1 MSVKLTVTFHSKS
14 KDLIMAAP
22 SHSRFDPVSTAQE
35 IREQISSARRKI
47 GFLCG
52 AGTSIYAGIPGLVQ
66 LTGQVSGALSGDDKT
81 CFDRVIAATL
91 PGANLEQVLDYIR
104 LVRELTRSDP
114 AKSVEAITG
123 DAATKLDAA
132 ICRGV
137 YKEVAGIAT
146 AKLDAHRSLA
156 AWVRRVRREYPLEV
170 FTTNYDL
177 LFESAFEQ
185 MGVPFFDGFVGAV
198 APFFVLESVEA
209 ESGTQFEDVY
219 PPRSWARL
227 WKLHGS
233 VGWQLRKNSSGG
245 SDIVRIAGGA
255 DPDVSAQLVIYPSR
269 DKYVDSRKLP
279 FIAYMDRFRRF
290 LTTGEALLIVLG
302 YSFGDQHINDVLI
315 QSLRANPRLALS
327 AFMFAEPS
335 SELINFATTYR
346 NLSVFSPRAAILGGD
361 HAGCLLK
368 RTKQPGE
375 EWPFGDEAKSQFV
388 LGDFVHFAKFLDAV
402 SGSPGIVA
410 PSSVAP
416 VAGVTTP

>member
-1 MSVKLTVTFHSKS
+1 MV
-14 KDLIMAAP
+14 AP
-22 SHSRFDPVSTAQE
+22 SNARFDPVATTQE

-66 LTGQVSGALSGDDKT
+66 LTGRVSGALSGDDKT
-81 CFDRVIAATL
+81 CYDRVIAATL

-104 LVRELTRSDP
+104 LVRELTKNDP

-123 DAATKLDAA
+123 DAATKLDVA

-137 YKEVAGIAT
+137 YKEVAAIAAT
-146 AKLDAHRSLA
+146 KLDAHRSLA
-156 AWVRRVRREYPLEV
+156 AWVRHVRREYPVEI

-177 LFESAFEQ
+177 LFESAFEH

-209 ESGTQFEDVY
+209 EAGTQFNEVY

-245 SDIVRIAGGA
+245 SDIVRIAGDA
-255 DPDVSAQLVIYPSR
+255 PDLSAQLVIYPSR

-279 FIAYMDRFRRF
+279 FVAYMDRFRRF

-315 QSLRANPRLALS
+315 QSLRANARLAVS
-327 AFMFAEPS
+327 AFMFEEPGA
-335 SELINFATTYR
+335 ELISFATTYR
-346 NLSVFSPRAAILGGD
+346 NLSVFSPKAAIVGGD
-361 HAGCLLK
+361 HAGWLLK

-375 EWPFGDEAKSQFV
+375 EWPFWDEAKSQFV
-388 LGDFVHFAKFLDAV
+388 LGDFTHFARFLDAIA
-402 SGSPGIVA
+402 GFPGVGA
-410 PSSVAP
+410 FSSLTP
-416 VAGVTTP
+416 VAGVAAP